1 MNRVETILFDD
12 GGKGYA
18 VVDEN
23 DRIID
28 WVGFKYPDTTEL
40 VK

>member
-1 MNRVETILFDD
+1 MKRIETILFDD
-12 GGKGYA
+12 GGKEYA
-18 VVDEN
+18 VVDED

-28 WVGFKYPDTTEL
+28 WVGFKYPDTEEL